1 MDCLPSPKENDRPA
15 VFRENADVDLGTAGI
30 GIS

>member
-1 MDCLPSPKENDRPA
+1 VDGLPSPKENERLA
-15 VFRENADVDLGTAGI
+15 AFRENADVDLGTAGI